1 MSVTMTVG
9 TVELSIDGRSV
20 LVPSGSTVLDAA
32 RTLGIDIPV
41 LCHAQEQTPVGVC
54 RVRSSRSLPR
64 RAEDSTS

>member
-41 LCHAQEQTPVGVC
+41 LCHAQEQTPIGVC
-54 RVRSSRSLPR
+54 RV
-64 RAEDSTS
+64 